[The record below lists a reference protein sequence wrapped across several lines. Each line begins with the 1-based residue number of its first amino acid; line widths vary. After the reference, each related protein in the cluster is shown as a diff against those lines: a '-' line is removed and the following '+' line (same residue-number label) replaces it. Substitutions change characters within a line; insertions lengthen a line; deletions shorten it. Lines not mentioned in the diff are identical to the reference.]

1 MMFIRMPPY
10 KRVCKAIIET
20 RIVVKWSSY
29 CEMCGAI
36 TVCSK
41 TMSQITFHNLLTIA
55 TTKYYINVRI
65 LQLPVTKTACVCNA
79 FDSIV
84 RKRERKKYD
93 EDN

>member
-10 KRVCKAIIET
+10 KRVCKAIIAT

-29 CEMCGAI
+29 CVWCGAI

-41 TMSQITFHNLLTIA
+41 TMSQITFHNLLTIG

-65 LQLPVTKTACVCNA
+65 LQLPVTKTACVCNV
-79 FDSIV
+79 DSIV
-84 RKRERKKYD
+84 RKREREKI
-93 EDN
+93 